1 MVKIDD
7 DIRMLRVK
15 ISKMASISINMVEK
29 ASEGL
34 FERKSE
40 LLEDVIKTDNLVD
53 EIDNDIDQTVVRICA
68 IRHPEASDLRFILSC
83 VKANVAIE
91 RVADNAVNIAEW
103 ALKIN
108 RYPQLKPYIDLPKMR
123 DIAVGMVRDAVD
135 SFLDRN
141 VDRSREIIKKDE
153 IVDNLEI
160 QVIRELMTYI
170 VEDAHNIKTA
180 LRLMYVARA
189 FERIADQATNIA
201 ELAIFTATGE
211 IVKHRRKKE

>member
-7 DIRMLRVK
+7 DIRELR
-15 ISKMASISINMVEK
+15 IRIAKMASISIDMIEK

-34 FERKSE
+34 FSRKSE
-40 LLEDVIKTDNLVD
+40 LFDDVIKTDNLVD
-53 EIDNDIDQTVVRICA
+53 EIDNDIDKTVVKICA
-68 IRHPEASDLRFILSC
+68 IRHPEAGDLRFILSC

-103 ALKIN
+103 GLKIN
-108 RYPQLKPYIDLPKMR
+108 KYPQLKPYIDLPKMR
-123 DIAVGMVRDAVD
+123 DIATEMVKDAVD
-135 SFLDRN
+135 SFLDRD
-141 VDRSREIIKKDE
+141 VDKSREIIEKDE

-180 LRLMYVARA
+180 LRLLYVARA
-189 FERIADQATNIA
+189 YERIADQATNVA

-211 IVKHRRKKE
+211 VVKHRRIKE